1 MKTLMHVTG
10 LALLLCAWPYCC
22 AEVVA
27 NAAPTPTGSPK
38 SATEACETAVTDAI
52 QEARGRDVHP
62 VQFVAAKRTVSPALN
77 DEASV
82 RGEGR
87 YRAPSGFRTFNYSCS
102 FNEKTHAPSGVV
114 FSDTSAAPT
123 SATDKPWQPDL
134 THLSPEACDA
144 ATAAALKEKY
154 PRVGHISFVSNAR
167 QLKPAENARVLLEG
181 QGGVERAPGMAPVA
195 FTYRCEFDSASGK
208 LVSVQTNGLP

>member
-10 LALLLCAWPYCC
+10 LAFLLCAWPYCC

-102 FNEKTHAPSGVV
+102 FNEKT
-114 FSDTSAAPT
+114 
-123 SATDKPWQPDL
+123 Q
-134 THLSPEACDA
+134 
-144 ATAAALKEKY
+144 
-154 PRVGHISFVSNAR
+154 RR
-167 QLKPAENARVLLEG
+167 
-181 QGGVERAPGMAPVA
+181 
-195 FTYRCEFDSASGK
+195 
-208 LVSVQTNGLP
+208 SVQRYQRSTNQCDRQALAARFNPSVTRSLRCRHCSRTEREIPPGRSYFVRIKRTPAQTSRKRTRPAGVPRWRGTCAGYGPCRIHVSLRI